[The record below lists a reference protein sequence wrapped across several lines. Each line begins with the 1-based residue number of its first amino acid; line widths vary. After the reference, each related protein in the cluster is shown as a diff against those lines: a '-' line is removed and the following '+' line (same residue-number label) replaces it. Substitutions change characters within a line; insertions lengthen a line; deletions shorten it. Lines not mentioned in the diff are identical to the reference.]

1 MKSKIYMLEQ
11 MLLIRMLEEEIENEY
26 SKQEMRCPVHLSIG
40 QEAIAVGVCSS
51 LSKED
56 YLFSTHRSHAHYL
69 AKGGNLPK
77 LVAEIYGRKTGCSSG
92 KGGSMHVIDLDV
104 NFLGSTA
111 VVGGTLPL
119 ALGTAFGSKL
129 KKEKKIT
136 CVFFGD
142 GATETGVF
150 YECLN
155 FASLKN
161 TPILF
166 VCENNKMSVNTELK
180 YRQSPSRSLV
190 SIAKGMGLYAE
201 KENGNDVEKVYSL
214 TNKAISI
221 INKENKPVFL
231 EFDTYRIKSHV
242 GPGYDY
248 HFGVRSKQEII
259 EKEKHCPIKEYENKL
274 IESNSITTE
283 EINKIKSDLK
293 QKISEAFAFAKNSPF
308 PDKEALIQGVYR

>member
-1 MKSKIYMLEQ
+1 MKSKIYLLEQ
-11 MLLIRMLEEEIENEY
+11 MLLIRMVEEEIEKEY

-56 YLFSTHRSHAHYL
+56 YLFSNHRSHAHYI

-77 LVAEIYGRKTGCSSG
+77 LLAEIYGKKTGCCSG

-111 VVGGTLPL
+111 IVGGTLPL
-119 ALGTAFGSKL
+119 ALGVAFGSKL

-142 GATETGVF
+142 GGTETGVF

-180 YRQSPSRSLV
+180 YRQAPSRSLV
-190 SIAKGMGLYAE
+190 SIAKGMGLYSE
-201 KENGNDVEKVYSL
+201 KENGNDVEKVYNL
-214 TNKAISI
+214 TKKAIDKI
-221 INKENKPVFL
+221 KKEKKPVLL
-231 EFDTYRIKSHV
+231 EFDTYRIKAHV

-248 HFGVRSKQEII
+248 HLGVRSKQDIT
-259 EKEKHCPIKEYENKL
+259 EKEKNCPIKEYEKKL
-274 IESNSITTE
+274 IESNHINGE
-283 EINKIKSDLK
+283 EINKIKNNLK